1 MQLRNAL
8 LRGDLGEARTRNSTF
23 SAEYEICTHI
33 FFGFT
38 IKLIQRKGGDLYL
51 FVDETKYKM
60 VTLAD
65 PATASGTWE
74 APILLLDESAI
85 YKAH

>member
-1 MQLRNAL
+1 MR
-8 LRGDLGEARTRNSTF
+8 RCVVISARLELATLPWKS
-23 SAEYEICTHI
+23 S
-33 FFGFT
+33 
-38 IKLIQRKGGDLYL
+38 DLYQ

>member
-1 MQLRNAL
+1 MQLRNAS
-8 LRGDLGEARTRNSTF
+8 LRGGLSEARTRNSTF

-33 FFGFT
+33 ISVLL
-38 IKLIQRKGGDLYL
+38 IKLIQRKGGDLYQ
-51 FVDETKYKM
+51 FVDETKYTM